1 MILAIAA
8 GGSYVDCV
16 SPVTMAA
23 PFQLS
28 NLLAIADGGTTISP
42 TQLTTSTEEQT
53 PLVKS
58 LKTDPDQ
65 KIVFKSNPLINLP
78 IYVTVFSRGKRLSL
92 IIKQYHDEDLKKKER
107 LARMVAGEFSMK
119 LVAERRQNLCEEDD
133 ARKLKP

>member
-1 MILAIAA
+1 
-8 GGSYVDCV
+8 
-16 SPVTMAA
+16 MAA

-28 NLLAIADGGTTISP
+28 SLLAIADGGTTISP
-42 TQLTTSTEEQT
+42 TQLMTSTEEQT

-65 KIVFKSNPLINLP
+65 KIVFKSNPL
-78 IYVTVFSRGKRLSL
+78 
-92 IIKQYHDEDLKKKER
+92 YHDEDLKKKER
-107 LARMVAGEFSMK
+107 LARMVAGGFSMK